1 MTFKVLIVDDEPII
15 CRGLTQT
22 IPWENHD
29 VEVIGVAHDG
39 QDAIN
44 KIKAN
49 DQIDIVI
56 TDVRMPNKD
65 GLQLAAHL
73 ADNYPAI
80 KVIMISGYDEFSY
93 AKQAIHLGVKE
104 YLVKPVDIDELLQVV
119 GKVIKEIKEVQLES
133 TQFHYSAFMNAV
145 YHQVFYDPGE
155 VAVEFET
162 LQNERVYPFIS
173 IMKNYIDVSKH
184 MQHEELNDFKLK
196 WKREIDNRLA
206 TDQFTSVSIYISVN
220 ILLTCILEDKNNLTP
235 TELLPIAKDN
245 ASKQFIFNKT
255 SIKLKNL
262 YKTTNQ
268 LTEELKTLSIGE
280 AEIITRSE
288 IDEEAATKRLFPV
301 DMQDSLIHAIVRF
314 DRTQITEYTNQL
326 FRYLKINHFLFEES
340 VSVCSDVIKKVI
352 ETLQNLKQ
360 REKSTTYYYFNQSMD
375 TLLTDS
381 YQTLQKLFENDIE
394 KIICAYKLTDIDD
407 KDWLITRAIDYIQS
421 YYKSEIKA
429 HEVANVI
436 NISPN
441 YFSSLFKQKTGRN
454 FNEYVNHMRVE
465 EAKTLLAQTP
475 FKVSEI
481 AEQVGFH
488 EYKYFVEVFK
498 KFSGMTPTTYR
509 KLTAVKNG

>member
-15 CRGLTQT
+15 CRGLTLT
-22 IPWENHD
+22 IPWEKHD

-49 DQIDIVI
+49 DAIDIVI

-73 ADNYPAI
+73 AENYPTI
-80 KVIMISGYDEFSY
+80 KIIMISGYDEFSY

-104 YLVKPVDIDELLQVV
+104 YLLKPVDIDELLQVV
-119 GKVIKEIKEVQLES
+119 GKVIKEMKEEQLEA

-145 YHQVFYDPGE
+145 YHQVFYDPSE
-155 VAVEFET
+155 VIDELEA
-162 LQNERVYPFIS
+162 LQNQRVFPFITM
-173 IMKNYIDVSKH
+173 MKNYIDVSKH
-184 MQHEELNDFKLK
+184 MQEEELNDFKLK
-196 WKREIDNRLA
+196 WKKEIDNRLA
-206 TDQFTSVSIYISVN
+206 TQFTSVSIYIGMN
-220 ILLTCILEDKNNLTP
+220 ILLTCILEDETSIAP
-235 TELLPIAKDN
+235 TDLLPIAADN

-255 SIKLKNL
+255 SIKLKDL

-268 LTEELKTLSIGE
+268 LTEELKSITIGKDE
-280 AEIITRSE
+280 VIIRSE
-288 IDEEAATKRLFPV
+288 IDKEVVTKRFLPV

-314 DRTQITEYTNQL
+314 DRPQITEYTNQL
-326 FRYLKINHFLFEES
+326 FQYLKMNDFLLEES
-340 VSVCSDVIKKVI
+340 VSVCSDVIKRVI

-360 REKSTTYYYFNQSMD
+360 RESGITYYYFDQSID

-381 YQTLQKLFENDIE
+381 YEILQELFENDTE
-394 KIICAYKLTDIDD
+394 KIISAFKLVDVDD
-407 KDWLITRAIDYIQS
+407 KDWLISRAIDYIQS

-509 KLTAVKNG
+509 KLTSVKNG